1 MTGRAVQGS
10 CCGFTMAEVLVSML
24 VASIALA
31 VVPPTLRIAGRTTV
45 LARDG
50 TTAIGLAQAK
60 LEELLAQMS
69 PEDPLRDNVLLAKAK
84 HGVGDVAYL
93 NGASGVAFAG
103 TKLVVAVE
111 PWETLASPAS
121 TRVLSVPR

>member
-1 MTGRAVQGS
+1 
-10 CCGFTMAEVLVSML
+10 MAEVLVSML

-60 LEELLAQMS
+60 LEELLS
-69 PEDPLRDNVLLAKAK
+69 ETDVLTDGDDTLAPP
-84 HGVGDVAYL
+84 
-93 NGASGVAFAG
+93 GASTTFTRTWRVERIPPLGEVHRLSATVGWDEGAHQITLETFAW
-103 TKLVVAVE
+103 K
-111 PWETLASPAS
+111 P
-121 TRVLSVPR
+121 

>member
-1 MTGRAVQGS
+1 MTGGAVQRS

-31 VVPPTLRIAGRTTV
+31 VVPPALRIAGRTTV

-60 LEELLAQMS
+60 LEELLA
-69 PEDPLRDNVLLAKAK
+69 ETDVLTDGDDTLAPLA
-84 HGVGDVAYL
+84 
-93 NGASGVAFAG
+93 ASTTF
-103 TKLVVAVE
+103 TRTWRVE
-111 PWETLASPAS
+111 PIPPLGEVNRISATVEWDDGGHRISLETFAWAP
-121 TRVLSVPR
+121 

>member
-1 MTGRAVQGS
+1 MTGRAIQGS

-50 TTAIGLAQAK
+50 TTAFGLAQAK
-60 LEELLAQMS
+60 LEELLAQS
-69 PEDPLRDNVLLAKAK
+69 DVRTDGDDTLAPLAT
-84 HGVGDVAYL
+84 
-93 NGASGVAFAG
+93 STAF
-103 TKLVVAVE
+103 TRTWRVE
-111 PWETLASPAS
+111 PIPPLGEVQRLSATVEWDDGAHQITLETFAWEP
-121 TRVLSVPR
+121 